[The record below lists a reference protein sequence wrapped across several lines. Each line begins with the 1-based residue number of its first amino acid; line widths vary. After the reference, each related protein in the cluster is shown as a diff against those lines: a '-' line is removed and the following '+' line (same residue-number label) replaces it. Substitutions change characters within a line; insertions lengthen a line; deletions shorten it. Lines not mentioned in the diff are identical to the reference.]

1 MCQAAIYMALLYHRQ
16 WLIALP
22 CMAFDLLYYGPSTL
36 GGPAAAL
43 AGAFMFL

>member
-1 MCQAAIYMALLYHRQ
+1 M

-22 CMAFDLLYYGPSTL
+22 GMVIDTLYYGPAGL

-43 AGAFMFL
+43 AGGFMFL